1 MKADMVIQGMQTP
14 NGKVTVSGAKNSATP
29 LLAAALAAGET
40 VRIRNFPTHLVDATE
55 KIRFMRALGADIE
68 VDHETSSIEILTHDI
83 ALQKNLDYD
92 VPIRTTYLLA
102 AGQLARNGQARIPYP
117 GGCKIGNRGYDLHIM
132 VWQALGCSV
141 KEKEDFIQI
150 EGKLRG
156 GVIDFPLATI
166 GGTENALICAAVAM
180 GDTEIR
186 NAYVSPEV
194 LDLIMLLREMGVHI
208 DNFGNSLIRVRG
220 CGGLLRGASFQVMP
234 DRIEALTWIIFAV
247 LTGGEIRVEGVP
259 FEHMQA
265 PLLHLQEAGIDIF
278 RNSRNAYINA
288 ACVSDAGIQ
297 PFELA
302 CGTHPG
308 VISDMQSFFTLLG
321 MKAQGTSRIYDY
333 RYPER
338 IAYARELNKFAPGAV
353 EFEHGK
359 ITTRGLKPLRG
370 ARVVSTDLRGS
381 MALLM
386 CAFCA
391 RGESHVEGVD
401 LALRG
406 YNDLASKLRSLG
418 LHFHIVEK
426 HIIEKHVIE
435 SPTLNSEIR
444 ASA

>member
-1 MKADMVIQGMQTP
+1 MKADMVIQGVQTP
-14 NGKVTVSGAKNSATP
+14 VGKVAVSGAKNSATR
-29 LLAAALAAGET
+29 LLAAALTSSET
-40 VRIRNFPTHLVDATE
+40 VRIRNFPTHLVDAVA
-55 KIRFMRALGADIE
+55 KVRFMRALGANIE
-68 VDHETSSIEILTHDI
+68 VNHETSTIEILTSELKLHKD
-83 ALQKNLDYD
+83 LDYN

-102 AGQLARNGQARIPYP
+102 AGQLVRNGEARIPYP
-117 GGCKIGNRGYDLHIM
+117 GGCKIGNRGYDLHIK
-132 VWQALGCSV
+132 VWEWLGCTV
-141 KEKEDFIQI
+141 KEEDDYI
-150 EGKLRG
+150 EIKGKLRG
-156 GVIDFPLATI
+156 GLIDFPISTV
-166 GGTENALICAAVAM
+166 GGTENALICAAVAI

-194 LDLIMLLREMGVHI
+194 HDLILLLREMGAQI

-220 CGGLLRGASFQVMP
+220 VGGLLRGASFQVMP

-247 LTGGEIRVEGVP
+247 LTGGEICVEGVP

-288 ACVSDAGIQ
+288 ACVADAGIQ

-308 VISDMQSFFTLLG
+308 VISDMQSFYTLLG
-321 MKAQGTSRIYDY
+321 MKAKGTSRIYDY

-338 IAYARELNKFAPGAV
+338 IAYARELDKFSPGSV
-353 EFEHGK
+353 ECEPGK
-359 ITTRGLKPLRG
+359 ITTRGLKPLHG

-381 MALLM
+381 MALVM

-391 RGESHVEGVD
+391 QGESYVEGVD

-406 YNDLASKLRSLG
+406 YNDLATKLRSLG
-418 LHFHIVEK
+418 LKFE
-426 HIIEKHVIE
+426 VIE
-435 SPTLNSEIR
+435 
-444 ASA
+444 A

>member
-1 MKADMVIQGMQTP
+1 MKADMVIQGVQTP
-14 NGKVTVSGAKNSATP
+14 AGKVTVSGAKNSATR
-29 LLAAALAAGET
+29 LLAAALTSAET
-40 VRIRNFPTHLVDATE
+40 VRIRNFPTHLVDAVA
-55 KIRFMRALGADIE
+55 KIGFMRALGANIE
-68 VDHETSSIEILTHDI
+68 VNHDTSSIEINTQDLKLHKD
-83 ALQKNLDYD
+83 LNYN

-102 AGQLARNGQARIPYP
+102 AGQLVRNGEARIPYP

-132 VWQALGCSV
+132 VWEALGCTV
-141 KEKEDFIQI
+141 TEEDDFIQI
-150 EGKLRG
+150 TGNLRG
-156 GVIDFPLATI
+156 NLIDFPISTI
-166 GGTENALICAAVAM
+166 GGTENALICAAVAA

-194 LDLIMLLREMGVHI
+194 LDLIQLLREMGAEI

-247 LTGGEIRVEGVP
+247 LTGGEICVEGVP

-278 RNSRNAYINA
+278 RNSRSAYINA
-288 ACVSDAGIQ
+288 NCVSNAGIQ

-308 VISDMQSFFTLLG
+308 VISDMQSFYTLLG
-321 MKAQGTSRIYDY
+321 MKAKGTSRIYDY

-338 IAYARELNKFAPGAV
+338 IAYARELDKFSPGSIQC
-353 EFEHGK
+353 EPGK
-359 ITTRGLKPLRG
+359 ITTRGLKPLHG

-381 MALLM
+381 MALVM

-391 RGESHVEGVD
+391 EGESYVEGVD

-406 YNDLASKLRSLG
+406 YNDLATKLRSLG
-418 LHFHIVEK
+418 LKFE
-426 HIIEKHVIE
+426 VIE
-435 SPTLNSEIR
+435 GN
-444 ASA
+444 AG

>member
-1 MKADMVIQGMQTP
+1 MKADMIIEGTQVP
-14 NGKVTVSGAKNSATP
+14 AGKVVVSGAKNSATR
-29 LLAAALAAGET
+29 LLAAALTSAET
-40 VRIRNFPTHLVDATE
+40 VRIRNFPTHLVDAVA
-55 KIRFMRALGADIE
+55 KIRFMRDLGADIE
-68 VDHETSSIEILTHDI
+68 VDDANSSVEILTRNLSLRPD
-83 ALQKNLDYD
+83 LDYN

-102 AGQLARNGQARIPYP
+102 AGQLARNGEARIPYP

-132 VWQALGCSV
+132 VWQALGCV
-141 KEKEDFIQI
+141 VTEEENCIHIQ
-150 EGKLRG
+150 GRLRG
-156 GVIDFPLATI
+156 NLIDFPISTV

-194 LDLIMLLREMGVHI
+194 HDLILLLREMGAQI

-220 CGGLLRGASFQVMP
+220 CGGLLRGATFQVMP

-247 LTGGEIRVEGVP
+247 MTGGEICIEGVP

-278 RNSRNAYINA
+278 RNSRSAYINA
-288 ACVSDAGIQ
+288 NCVSNAGIQ

-308 VISDMQSFFTLLG
+308 VISDMQSFYTLLG
-321 MKAQGTSRIYDY
+321 MKAKGTSRIYDY

-338 IAYARELNKFAPGAV
+338 IAYARELDKFAPGAV
-353 EFEHGK
+353 ACEPGK
-359 ITTRGLKPLRG
+359 ITTRGMKPMTG
-370 ARVVSTDLRGS
+370 ARVTSTDLRGS
-381 MALLM
+381 MALVM

-391 RGESHVEGVD
+391 EGKSYVEGVD

-406 YNDLASKLRSLG
+406 YNDLAGKLKSLG
-418 LHFHIVEK
+418 LNFQ
-426 HIIEKHVIE
+426 VIE
-435 SPTLNSEIR
+435 
-444 ASA
+444 A